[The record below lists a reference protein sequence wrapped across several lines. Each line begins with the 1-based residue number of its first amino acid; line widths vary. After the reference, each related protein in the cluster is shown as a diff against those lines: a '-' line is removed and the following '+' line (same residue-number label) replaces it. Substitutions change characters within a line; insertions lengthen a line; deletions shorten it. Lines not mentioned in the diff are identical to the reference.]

1 MPIVKHNKSSRS
13 APCHVIK
20 DKKTRGFDK
29 QLNSFEIKVFRE
41 LREKYDISIETN
53 KNSEEF
59 SSETDELS
67 DDAKETLERIKKNEK
82 FII

>member
-1 MPIVKHNKSSRS
+1 MKDRLSKSIIRLEKLKL
-13 APCHVIK
+13 IK

-29 QLNSFEIKVFRE
+29 QLNSFEIKIFRE
-41 LREKYDISIETN
+41 LREKYDLSIETN

>member
-1 MPIVKHNKSSRS
+1 MKDRLSKSIIRLEKLKL
-13 APCHVIK
+13 IK

-29 QLNSFEIKVFRE
+29 QLNSFEIKIFRE
-41 LREKYDISIETN
+41 LREKYDLSIETN

-67 DDAKETLERIKKNEK
+67 DDAKETLERIKNNKK